1 MSHLHPLSQT
11 TNVVGEVVSFL
22 HTFTADRSKSNLKQ
36 ISQILQS
43 LIEMCVGN
51 IENQEIVFDRLIM
64 DPLNRILQLSLTH
77 DNSDD
82 EKVKIINFYVNE
94 TNFFCSMT
102 MVLLCWI

>member
-11 TNVVGEVVSFL
+11 TNVVAEVVSFL

-82 EKVKIINFYVNE
+82 EKVKNYF
-94 TNFFCSMT
+94 M
-102 MVLLCWI
+102 